1 MSLTINHE
9 TNEISNATGTVTFN
23 GTAVGGDNSPKWYG
37 SRGLI
42 ALGYA
47 GGYSNSINYITIAT
61 TGNATDF
68 GDRTTSSQT
77 LNSASF
83 SNGSRGIFAGAGT
96 NYDVIEYFTIANAS
110 NTTDFGDLTVGR
122 KEGLAGCSSSA
133 RGLIAGG
140 QYWSNSSWVK
150 TDIIDYVTIATTG
163 NATDFGNLTAGR
175 TGVVGVSNGTR
186 GIFAGGTDGTSNSTS
201 ADHNNIDYITIDT
214 TGNAVDFGD
223 LTQSRYN
230 FASCGSLTRGVFAGG
245 RGYGSAYNNI
255 DYITMATTGNA
266 TDFGDLTE
274 NTNQISG
281 TSDISRGV
289 FSGGSGSASG
299 YLNNIQY
306 ITIDTTGNTT
316 DFGDLT
322 AASFGTSSCSG
333 T

>member
-1 MSLTINHE
+1 MSLTINHQ
-9 TNEISNATGTVTFN
+9 TDDISNLTGATTFN
-23 GTAVGGDNSPKWYG
+23 GVAVGGDNSPKWYG
-37 SRGLI
+37 SRGVI
-42 ALGYA
+42 ALGYV
-47 GGYSNSINYITIAT
+47 GGYSNRIDYITIAT

-96 NYDVIEYFTIANAS
+96 NYDVIEYFTIANPS
-110 NTTDFGDLTVGR
+110 NTTDFGDLTVAR
-122 KEGLAGCSSSA
+122 NEGLAGCSSNA

-140 QYWSNSSWVK
+140 QYWSSGWIK

-175 TGVVGVSNGTR
+175 VGVVGVSNGTR

-201 ADHNNIDYITIDT
+201 ADHNTIEYVTIDT
-214 TGNAVDFGD
+214 TGNAQDFGD

-245 RGYGSAYNNI
+245 RGYGVAYNNI

-289 FSGGSGSASG
+289 FSGGSASS
-299 YLNNIQY
+299 YLNTIQY
-306 ITIDTTGNTT
+306 ITIATAGNTT

-322 AASFGTSSCSG
+322 AAAFGTASCSG

>member
-1 MSLTINHE
+1 MSLTINHQ
-9 TNEISNATGTVTFN
+9 TDDISNLTGATTFN
-23 GTAVGGDNSPKWYG
+23 GVAVGGDNSPKWYG
-37 SRGLI
+37 SRGVI
-42 ALGYA
+42 ALGYV
-47 GGYSNSINYITIAT
+47 GGYSNRIDYITIAT

-96 NYDVIEYFTIANAS
+96 NYDVIEYFTIANPS
-110 NTTDFGDLTVGR
+110 NTTDFGDLTVAR
-122 KEGLAGCSSSA
+122 NEGLAGCSSNA

-140 QYWSNSSWVK
+140 QYWSSGWIK

-175 TGVVGVSNGTR
+175 VGVVGVSNGTR

-201 ADHNNIDYITIDT
+201 VDHNTIEYVTIDT
-214 TGNAVDFGD
+214 TGNAQDFGD

-245 RGYGSAYNNI
+245 RGYGVAYNNI

-289 FSGGSGSASG
+289 FSGGSASS
-299 YLNNIQY
+299 YLNTIQY
-306 ITIDTTGNTT
+306 ITIATAGNTT

-322 AASFGTSSCSG
+322 AAAFGTASCSG